1 MSEIF
6 HIGSPDV
13 GQAYRELRQRVT
25 ELCSGLSP
33 EQWDLHTPHCPDWTI
48 RETLAHL
55 AGIVDDGI
63 NGNLEGVTTEPWTA
77 AHIAKRADNSGP
89 EILEE
94 WNTWAPFVEDRA
106 TNVGLGFAQMVFDAV
121 THEHDLRFAL
131 NQPDARD
138 STALSIGL
146 HFLQNWLPARAEK
159 AGVLCPQIIVNDTLF
174 RTSGPHLPFAS
185 NPTQQLTSD
194 RQTRSGT
201 PLFANPAPGALCF
214 TGSMFDVVRSIGSR
228 RTLDEIAAL
237 DWSGD
242 PRGILSLLLPFTPP
256 ATALGE

>member
-6 HIGSPDV
+6 AIGNPDV
-13 GQAYRELRQRVT
+13 GQAYCELRERVT
-25 ELCSGLSP
+25 ELCTGLSA
-33 EQWDLHTPHCPDWTI
+33 EQWERKTPHCPDWTI

-55 AGIVDDGI
+55 TGVVDDGI
-63 NGNLEGVTTEPWTA
+63 NANLEGVATEPWTA
-77 AHIAKRADNSGP
+77 AQIAKRADKTGP
-89 EILEE
+89 EILDE

-131 NQPDARD
+131 AKPGARD
-138 STALSIGL
+138 TEALRIGL
-146 HFLQNWLPARAEK
+146 HFFQVRLPVMAEK
-159 AGVLCPQIIVNDTLF
+159 VGVLCPQIVVD
-174 RTSGPHLPFAS
+174 GAA
-185 NPTQQLTSD
+185 
-194 RQTRSGT
+194 
-201 PLFANPAPGALCF
+201 LFANPAPGALCF

-237 DWSGD
+237 NWSAD
-242 PRGILSLLLPFTPP
+242 PRAVMSLLLPFAPP

>member
-6 HIGSPDV
+6 DIGNPDV
-13 GQAYRELRQRVT
+13 GQAYCELRERVT
-25 ELCSGLSP
+25 ELCTGLSP
-33 EQWDLHTPHCPDWTI
+33 EQWERKTPHCPDWTI

-55 AGIVDDGI
+55 AGVVDDGI
-63 NGNLEGVTTEPWTA
+63 NGNLEGVATEPWTA
-77 AHIAKRADNSGP
+77 AQIAKRADKTGP
-89 EILEE
+89 EILDE

-131 NQPDARD
+131 AKPGARD

-146 HFLQNWLPARAEK
+146 HFFQVRLPVMAEK
-159 AGVLCPQIIVNDTLF
+159 VGVLCPQIIVD
-174 RTSGPHLPFAS
+174 GAA
-185 NPTQQLTSD
+185 
-194 RQTRSGT
+194 
-201 PLFANPAPGALCF
+201 LFANPAPSALCF
-214 TGSMFDVVRSIGSR
+214 TGSMFDVVRSMGSR

-237 DWSGD
+237 NWSAD
-242 PRGILSLLLPFTPP
+242 PRAVMSLLLPFAPP

>member
-6 HIGSPDV
+6 DIGNPDV
-13 GQAYRELRQRVT
+13 GQAYCELRERVT
-25 ELCSGLSP
+25 ELCNGLSA
-33 EQWDLHTPHCPDWTI
+33 EQWELKTPHCPDWTI

-55 AGIVDDGI
+55 AGVVDDGI
-63 NGNLEGVTTEPWTA
+63 NGNLEGVATEPWTA
-77 AHIAKRADNSGP
+77 AQIAKRADKTGP
-89 EILEE
+89 EILDE

-131 NQPDARD
+131 AKPGARD

-146 HFLQNWLPARAEK
+146 HFFQVRLPVMAEK
-159 AGVLCPQIIVNDTLF
+159 VGVLCPQIIVD
-174 RTSGPHLPFAS
+174 GAA
-185 NPTQQLTSD
+185 
-194 RQTRSGT
+194 
-201 PLFANPAPGALCF
+201 LFANPAPSALCF
-214 TGSMFDVVRSIGSR
+214 TGSMFDVVRSMGSR

-237 DWSGD
+237 NWSAD
-242 PRGILSLLLPFTPP
+242 PRAVMSLLLPFAPP